1 MLIWNGFNPLQLHR
15 NLKEASSNF
24 TLQNNSI
31 KYLVFGFEMFI
42 FKVVLVIKRNIMI
55 TEQIRTLEYIQE
67 FLGYSSSSKTTEI
80 YTHVTH
86 TARNKIV
93 SPLDNLNLNLIDK
106 KNEKS

>member
-42 FKVVLVIKRNIMI
+42 FKVVLVIKRNVMI
-55 TEQIRTLEYIQE
+55 TEQIRALEYIQE
-67 FLGYSSSSKTTEI
+67 LLGHSSSSKTTEI
-80 YTHVTH
+80 YTHVSKN
-86 TARNKIV
+86 AISKI
-93 SPLDNLNLNLIDK
+93 
-106 KNEKS
+106 KNPVDDFFE